1 MRLRNT
7 TENETMIFTV
17 LSYNIERGFHTENHV
32 REESRLAAAQQ
43 IVQDVN
49 PDILALTEACYGG
62 PNSHGIQ
69 MDYQDLFGFPY
80 GQFGGYPYFGPRRG
94 DEGGNCLLSRFPM
107 HAESIRL
114 AYKGAV
120 RGQVELD
127 DKALCIDVVH
137 PSYSVDDR
145 EKIATLRPLIR
156 FRQEPYLLTGD
167 FNTIHPDDSYD
178 WDQVSKRLRDS
189 FDDDTAL
196 SLVEN
201 WRKAELVSWIL
212 AQGLRDPFSP
222 EDRQST
228 VPTSKEGK
236 GNSGVRLDF
245 FFLSPSI
252 TAKEAYVLKNPDTEI
267 ASDHYPIVGV
277 FEI

>member
-1 MRLRNT
+1 ML
-7 TENETMIFTV
+7 FTV
-17 LSYNIERGFHTENHV
+17 LSYNIERGFHTSHHV
-32 REESRLAAAQQ
+32 LEEARLQAAQR
-43 IVQDVN
+43 IVQEVN

-62 PNSHGIQ
+62 PNSQNIA
-69 MDYQDLFGFPY
+69 MDYQEIFGFPY

-107 HAESIRL
+107 QSEAIRL

-120 RGQVELD
+120 RGQVQLD
-127 DKALCIDVVH
+127 DKILCIDVVH
-137 PSYSVDDR
+137 PSYSVDDQ

-156 FRQEPYLLTGD
+156 FRQEPYIITGD
-167 FNTIHPDDSYD
+167 FNTVHPDDPYD
-178 WDQVSKRLRDS
+178 WEQVSKELCDS

-222 EDRQST
+222 EERQST
-228 VPTSKEGK
+228 VPTPKEGK
-236 GNSGVRLDF
+236 QKSGVRMDF
-245 FFLSPSI
+245 FFLSAGI
-252 TAKEAYVLKNPDTEI
+252 TTKEAYVLKNQDTEI